1 MAKLHHVAFQNR
13 GPEPL
18 HRPLVRTDNHGGDRR
33 GMAERDNHSPV
44 TVRSV
49 GRNARERKKQ
59 ISGNLMFMSTLLEEA
74 LEKVAS
80 LPPDDQDAIAA
91 QILDTLEDRENWR
104 QINATRLSAIRRMEQ
119 EAVEEDDRGLT
130 RPMDELLDRI

>member
-1 MAKLHHVAFQNR
+1 
-13 GPEPL
+13 
-18 HRPLVRTDNHGGDRR
+18 
-33 GMAERDNHSPV
+33 
-44 TVRSV
+44 
-49 GRNARERKKQ
+49 
-59 ISGNLMFMSTLLEEA
+59 MFMSTLLEEA